1 MSEKKKWFE
10 YAGDDSDV
18 IVSTRVSLSRN
29 LKGRPFVWRMRA
41 EEREEVLGEILAA
54 VGNERLSVAGLFAC
68 TRMESLTKTQAVSL
82 AERGLVTPEFIAK
95 REGKALPALLAFYK
109 DSGMYEA
116 YRAAGDPFST
126 YFDEENLLPGPLKE
140 LVRKA
145 CASLE

>member
-54 VGNERLSVAGLFAC
+54 VGNDTGLDSGNNIPRNLDVGGNKTPVEESVAALYNELFH
-68 TRMESLTKTQAVSL
+68 S
-82 AERGLVTPEFIAK
+82 
-95 REGKALPALLAFYK
+95 
-109 DSGMYEA
+109 
-116 YRAAGDPFST
+116 
-126 YFDEENLLPGPLKE
+126 
-140 LVRKA
+140 
-145 CASLE
+145 CASLRAY